1 MIKHNKV
8 NEFTMTQEEQRAYLV
23 SALQLLY
30 IADRSYSSDLALD
43 GSIDDII
50 DMLQELVNDYSLEKL
65 SK

>member
-1 MIKHNKV
+1 
-8 NEFTMTQEEQRAYLV
+8 MTQEEQRAYLV

-30 IADRSYSSDLALD
+30 IADRSYSSDLALN